1 MPKLRH
7 FRGFVRPAALAGAL
21 AAALWAGACTNTTGN
36 QTGPLT
42 LAIEDTGQLFAL
54 TGSAAYLP
62 SGINLTTRNVVVV
75 TVFDDGS
82 VAFDVAFDIL
92 PNGQVR
98 VMPPR
103 TVAIGPNVL
112 PRSLDLYTPVAGT
125 AWSAVTVA
133 PQTGYIRDTAQ
144 VISVGQPIVMQVHPT
159 LCSLQVLNALS
170 AKFVV
175 DSINATSRKIF
186 FRLLA
191 NPNCGQRG
199 LVSNQY

>member
-1 MPKLRH
+1 MLNLRRR
-7 FRGFVRPAALAGAL
+7 RGFARTAALACAL
-21 AAALWAGACTNTTGN
+21 VAALWAGACTRATGN
-36 QTGPLT
+36 QTGSLT

-54 TGSAAYLP
+54 TGSRPYLP

-82 VAFDVAFDIL
+82 VAFDVAFDIM

-112 PRSLDLYTPVAGT
+112 PPSLDLQVPAAGT
-125 AWSAVTVA
+125 AWSAITVA

-144 VISVGQPIVMQVHPT
+144 IISVGQPILMQVHPT
-159 LCSLQVLNALS
+159 LCSLQVLSALS

-175 DSINATSRKIF
+175 DSVNATTRKIF

-199 LVSNQY
+199 LVSHQY